1 MQQGSGNSTTLTETI
16 PDVQFAGRRTGKVDW
31 RSRPAAALAM
41 RRDPRAA
48 AVDRRIKRGLL
59 LDGLGA

>member
-1 MQQGSGNSTTLTETI
+1 MRHESGTTTITETMT
-16 PDVQFAGRRTGKVDW
+16 DVQFAVRRAGKVDW
-31 RSRPAAALAM
+31 RSRPAAALAR

>member
-1 MQQGSGNSTTLTETI
+1 MRHESGTTIITETMT
-16 PDVQFAGRRTGKVDW
+16 DVQFAVRRTGKVDW
-31 RSRPAAALAM
+31 RSRPAAALAT